1 MCDVSSCGIGM
12 SLCGVASPVSGELVV
27 GDGSKK
33 VSVPRV
39 QRDEIRVRDVIAA
52 VSL

>member
-1 MCDVSSCGIGM
+1 M
-12 SLCGVASPVSGELVV
+12 SLYGVALPVFGELVV

-39 QRDEIRVRDVIAA
+39 QRDEIRVRDIIAA
-52 VSL
+52 VGL